1 MRPTPPAEI
10 TGATSRKNDGCPEE
24 EDLEVEEPEPS
35 RVSNWTL
42 GEPAQSRCPN
52 CQHAK
57 RPHVV
62 CPNCG
67 WYKGRR
73 AVEVD

>member
-1 MRPTPPAEI
+1 MAVPKRKSSKSK
-10 TGATSRKNDGCPEE
+10 SR
-24 EDLEVEEPEPS
+24 S
-35 RVSNWTL
+35 RRAANWTL
-42 GEPAQSRCPN
+42 DEPAQSRCPN

-73 AVEVD
+73 AIEVD